1 MLLPPESSPPWPGPS
16 LFEGPESPD
25 LVAELAH
32 TLRSRLTS
40 ILFLADA
47 LEAGADAWDEDE
59 RRQLGMLSGSA
70 VKMSVF
76 TSNLMELARGGDD
89 LVGFDPQPLSVAELL
104 RAVRDTLRPLTG
116 GPDSSLRLR
125 GDAVGQRLGYP
136 MSLQRTLLSL
146 ATAGLELTPEGD
158 LEIAASA
165 RDAAAVEFTVHAPD
179 AVFAGSAHDLE
190 RVVTRRSEGD
200 GWSWSSVGLCIAT
213 ARHLLGKVGVALEV
227 EAGDERGL
235 RFRFEADLPPLDHA
249 GALSG
254 SRPTGASAGN
264 AARERGV
271 DPTPG
276 APAQQ
281 IGDADGPD
289 AGQRAGDGT

>member
-1 MLLPPESSPPWPGPS
+1 MLLPSDTSRSWPGPS
-16 LFEGPESPD
+16 LFEGPASPE

-47 LEAGADAWDEDE
+47 LEAGADAWDPGQ
-59 RRQLGMLSGSA
+59 RRQLALLNGSA

-116 GPDSSLRLR
+116 GPGPSLRLR

-136 MSLQRTLLSL
+136 MALQRTLLSL

-158 LEIAASA
+158 LEIAAA
-165 RDAAAVEFTVHAPD
+165 AGEAAAVEFTVHAPD

-190 RVVTRRSEGD
+190 RVVTPRSEGD
-200 GWSWSSVGLCIAT
+200 GWSWSSVGLSIAT
-213 ARHLLGKVGVALEV
+213 ARHLLGKLGVALEV

-235 RFRFEADLPPLDHA
+235 RFRFEADLPPLDHD
-249 GALSG
+249 GARSAPRATRG
-254 SRPTGASAGN
+254 SVGA

-271 DPTPG
+271 DTTPD
-276 APAQQ
+276 APARRT
-281 IGDADGPD
+281 GATDGPD
-289 AGQRAGDGT
+289 AGLAAGDGT